1 MDKIER
7 NEEERGAFQALTN
20 ALLGNAPEQFRAS
33 AITMA
38 EHVENEL
45 LKAGYVITKIE
56 EITSLRSVADEVNA
70 ESRRSSSLGF
80 FD

>member
-1 MDKIER
+1 VNKIER
-7 NEEERGAFQALTN
+7 NDEERAAFQALTN
-20 ALLGNAPEQFRAS
+20 ALLGSASENFQQS
-33 AITMA
+33 AIMMA

-56 EITSLRSVADEVNA
+56 EIESLRSVADEVNA

>member
-1 MDKIER
+1 MPIPHND
-7 NEEERGAFQALTN
+7 EEQAAFQALTN
-20 ALLGNAPEQFRAS
+20 ALLGSAPEKFRQS

-56 EITSLRSVADEVNA
+56 PINIT
-70 ESRRSSSLGF
+70 
-80 FD
+80 